1 MKRCGRK
8 RSNREAP
15 FQLPWLGH
23 RLYSSLHSIH
33 IRSLPRFTGYQGQSV
48 YSCCRIPR
56 LLYSRGD
63 IGGARRF
70 NEKEMILHF
79 LCDVDKGMEALLIDG
94 RKIPSPGAIEGG
106 RINPF
111 PTRRCALHFRA
122 NRPCPK
128 INTHSPFQ
136 RF

>member
-1 MKRCGRK
+1 MRK
-8 RSNREAP
+8 EALESRSSVSTSLAWSPIVFITP
-15 FQLPWLGH
+15 FH
-23 RLYSSLHSIH
+23 LYSFASEVHWRSGTIILFLVCSI
-33 IRSLPRFTGYQGQSV
+33 IEGISAAADDLMR
-48 YSCCRIPR
+48 
-56 LLYSRGD
+56 
-63 IGGARRF
+63 
-70 NEKEMILHF
+70 EMILHF

-106 RINPF
+106 RINLS